1 MSWFSGQVVLLPV
14 PIRSG
19 SASQNVSNFEAMP
32 ALTHFKFELHNKAV
46 TEKINALPIYQKRTH
61 ARMHPGCLCVTFRMP
76 RTTITLGGSVDAQGA
91 QTRPVTMGTHGRSV
105 VPALRTKMGIRWIPK
120 ARRGCGGQSPKRFN
134 SSPFL
139 RSGSFQPDFS
149 IL

>member
-1 MSWFSGQVVLLPV
+1 MKGTKFGAPPGTSLLFSPFFLVLSIWINGDNRCGKELLRPFAAPQSSCCVRFLIVCGGLSWWMVALLRTGCGVGCCCYYRSSVSWFSGQVVLLPV

-61 ARMHPGCLCVTFRMP
+61 ARMHPGC
-76 RTTITLGGSVDAQGA
+76 
-91 QTRPVTMGTHGRSV
+91 
-105 VPALRTKMGIRWIPK
+105 
-120 ARRGCGGQSPKRFN
+120 
-134 SSPFL
+134 
-139 RSGSFQPDFS
+139 
-149 IL
+149 